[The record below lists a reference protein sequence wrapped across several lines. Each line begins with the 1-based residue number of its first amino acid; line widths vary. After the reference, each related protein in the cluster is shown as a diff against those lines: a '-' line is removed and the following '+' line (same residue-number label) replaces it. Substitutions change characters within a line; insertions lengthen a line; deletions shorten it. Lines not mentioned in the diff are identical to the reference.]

1 MDALRFKAEVFVLK
15 DLLYRLAMR
24 LLNND
29 ADAQDAV
36 QQLMMKLWQKRE
48 GLADVVHLRSF
59 VTKALQ
65 NDCFN
70 RLKKDQTVARHYQQI
85 AAIQQH
91 TRQVVPGNMVQIII
105 NEINKLPEKQR
116 VVIHLSD
123 VEGFDAKEIAEI
135 VEMDEGAVRANL
147 SRARKKIKIQIQKI
161 TSYEERQL

>member
-1 MDALRFKAEVFVLK
+1 MDAVRFKVEVFALK

-36 QQLMMKLWQKRE
+36 QQVMMKLWQIRE
-48 GLADVVHLRSF
+48 GLGDIVHLRAF
-59 VTKALQ
+59 VIKSLQ
-65 NDCFN
+65 NDCLN
-70 RLKKDQTVARHYQQI
+70 RLKREQTVARHYQQLGKK
-85 AAIQQH
+85 QQEV
-91 TRQVVPGNMVQIII
+91 TQAFPGNMVEIII

-116 VVIHLSD
+116 VVIQLCD

-147 SRARKKIKIQIQKI
+147 SRARKKIKAQIQKI
-161 TSYEERQL
+161 TKYEERQL